1 MKLNRSPETLRTHE
15 GGTAKHITPIAQLR
29 RSVLSCLL
37 WENEFYEDGQSI
49 ADRIN
54 EAADKVPVEK
64 VLELA
69 VEARTQYS
77 LRHAPL
83 LLLLN
88 GVSRGAGR
96 KAIADTISR
105 PDELAELLA
114 TYWRNGKKPL
124 SAQLKRGLADA
135 FLKFDAYQFGKY
147 NRDSAIKLRDVMFL
161 CHPKPRTPEMAELF
175 KQIATDTIPVPDT
188 WEVALTRGADKKE
201 TFERLLREKKL
212 GYLALLRNLRNMDQ
226 AGVDSQLIQ
235 QAIFELRGAYNVLP
249 FRFVAAAR
257 AVPRFEPALD
267 MALCAQISEMAPL
280 PGKTVV
286 LVDVSG
292 SMRSHLSTKS
302 DLTRMDA
309 AAALGAIVTG
319 DIRLFTFS
327 NDLVECPPLKG
338 MAGID
343 IIRRSQYHSG
353 TYLGKALR
361 SIIDTVPHD
370 RIIVITD
377 EQSHDIVPDPV
388 ATHAYMINVA
398 SARNGVG
405 YGRWTHIDGFSER
418 VLTFIH
424 NHEMDMGV

>member
-37 WENEFYEDGQSI
+37 WENEFYENGQSI
-49 ADRIN
+49 ADRIDV
-54 EAADKVPVEK
+54 AADKVSVEK

-69 VEARTQYS
+69 VEARTEYN
-77 LRHAPL
+77 LRHVPL

-105 PDELAELLA
+105 PDELAELL
-114 TYWRNGKKPL
+114 TMYWRDGKKPI

-135 FLKFDAYQFGKY
+135 FCKFDAYQFGKY
-147 NRDSAIKLRDVMFL
+147 NRDAAIKLRDVMFL
-161 CHPKPRTPEMAELF
+161 CHPKPKTPEMVELF
-175 KQIATDTIPVPDT
+175 KQIATDTLPVPDT

-226 AGVDSQLIQ
+226 AGVDDQLIQ
-235 QAIFELRGAYNVLP
+235 QAIFERRGAYNVLP

-257 AVPRFEPALD
+257 ATPRFEPVID
-267 MALCAQISEMAPL
+267 IALCAQISEMAPL

-286 LVDVSG
+286 LVDVSASMG
-292 SMRSHLSTKS
+292 SRLSAKS

-327 NDLVECPPLKG
+327 NNLVECPPRKG

-343 IIRRSQYHSG
+343 IIRRSQYHNG

-361 SIIDTVPHD
+361 SINDTVPHD

-377 EQSHDIVPDPV
+377 EQSQDSVPDPV
-388 ATHAYMINVA
+388 ATHGYMINVA

-424 NHEMDMGV
+424 KHEMGMGV